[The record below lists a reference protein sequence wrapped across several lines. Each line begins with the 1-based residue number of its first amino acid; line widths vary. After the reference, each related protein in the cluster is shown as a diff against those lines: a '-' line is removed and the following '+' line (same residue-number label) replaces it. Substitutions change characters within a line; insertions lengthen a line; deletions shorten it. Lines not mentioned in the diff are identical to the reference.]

1 MELAEIRLK
10 AGDASGTINV
20 LSSVEGFS
28 PKQQQ
33 RATYLIARSLLESG
47 KAADAEHKLKTI
59 KDPPAWLA
67 ADIAVALAECRLQQD
82 DVGEADKIME
92 TYIEENSRL
101 PGLPAAFAALDRV
114 YAHEGAASSAELRRW
129 AADPRNSQRA
139 ALALFYLGSNELRSS
154 KAEKS
159 RQLFSEFL
167 AKYPSHFL
175 ASSARAE
182 LSASQ
187 IAAGRAQEALKTAQ
201 AGQGFRNSFVLGQ
214 AQAALGRYEDAAASF
229 LQAAGAS
236 ELEAAALENSA
247 VCSLLAGLPAAENE
261 ALRRL
266 GKRSDFAPTL
276 ERVRFFEAMRQAKRS
291 RGTPD
296 LLRKIADSDSSY
308 AQRARLAL
316 AEWTYLKSSA
326 QDAQAEL
333 RRVSTSDPSTKE
345 RSDYLAIFLGDK
357 ADRESEA
364 ETARLAEAFLARL
377 SGLPV

>member
-1 MELAEIRLK
+1 
-10 AGDASGTINV
+10 
-20 LSSVEGFS
+20 
-28 PKQQQ
+28 
-33 RATYLIARSLLESG
+33 
-47 KAADAEHKLKTI
+47 
-59 KDPPAWLA
+59 
-67 ADIAVALAECRLQQD
+67 
-82 DVGEADKIME
+82 
-92 TYIEENSRL
+92 
-101 PGLPAAFAALDRV
+101 LPAAFAALDRV

-139 ALALFYLGSNELRSS
+139 ALALFYLGRNELRSS

-167 AKYPSHFL
+167 EKYPSHFL

-182 LSASQ
+182 LAASQ
-187 IAAGRAQEALKTAQ
+187 IAAGRAQEALKIAQ

-247 VCSLLAGLPAAENE
+247 VCSLLAGLPAADNE

-296 LLRKIADSDSSY
+296 LLRKIADNDSSY

-333 RRVSTSDPSTKE
+333 RRVSTGDPSTKE

-357 ADRESEA
+357 ADRESDA
-364 ETARLAEAFLARL
+364 ETARLAEAFLADYPVSPFEAEVRMKLGELLYRKGDYLGARGQFGIIVEKFSDSPLAEKALFLTAQAMAGDEEKALAIGADDYLAKPVVDPSLVRQKLERL
-377 SGLPV
+377 IGAAA